1 MNKFNKEFKLIAS
14 FASLQESN
22 KTNDR
27 KIVASIIR
35 YTKDINFKNAS
46 ELINN
51 LSENTSYI
59 KNTKYLVFNVN
70 DYFKMEASL
79 KINLKNFKVVN
90 INPIEIINLILKNK
104 ENFSEKAENSVSQF
118 DLNYFFKLIC
128 LNLFFKNDSEF
139 KLNLSDYNVIFIFN
153 NITWSNIVFIFKIVQ
168 ITIYGGSSS
177 RRHLLSTV
185 QSNLVSFLYLINDM
199 YLDTSIIY
207 DSFKQETSSS
217 AKIDKEVVKLV
228 RDKGIEHVNSK
239 NENNSQNLNYILWLN
254 AKYNIYFTIVNKITK
269 YLESYREIEQI
280 LKDIASDKI
289 RNTKYSQIGGAWGAK
304 KQQSINK
311 RHVKNAESLKI
322 SNLTLENLS
331 LDITT
336 QINSLYNLDRELFDE
351 KGVCKLN
358 HSIIKK
364 DIAQIKNPKVEESK
378 TLNNQC
384 NKLNRVCNSS
394 NLSSNNLQK
403 REYSTRIHKI
413 TRRP

>member
-22 KTNDR
+22 KTNDS

-79 KINLKNFKVVN
+79 KINLNNFKVVN

-118 DLNYFFKLIC
+118 DLNYFLKLIC